1 MVGQGCEI
9 YFICESFRG
18 LHFTLFSS
26 FPVSIKPLQSAMLW
40 CTLLHTDI
48 QQYMYCSS
56 CMILWYLSHSQK
68 GRGVSSVPYTAHL
81 VPCLEGGDV
90 LLISSPL
97 GLPFVAIFCS
107 LDVQLLRILPPWW
120 SWCSHMYVK

>member
-1 MVGQGCEI
+1 MVHTFTYGYSAI
-9 YFICESFRG
+9 HVLLK
-18 LHFTLFSS
+18 LHDFMVLVP
-26 FPVSIKPLQSAMLW
+26 FP
-40 CTLLHTDI
+40 
-48 QQYMYCSS
+48 
-56 CMILWYLSHSQK
+56 K
-68 GRGVSSVPYTAHL
+68 GKGVSSVPYTAHL